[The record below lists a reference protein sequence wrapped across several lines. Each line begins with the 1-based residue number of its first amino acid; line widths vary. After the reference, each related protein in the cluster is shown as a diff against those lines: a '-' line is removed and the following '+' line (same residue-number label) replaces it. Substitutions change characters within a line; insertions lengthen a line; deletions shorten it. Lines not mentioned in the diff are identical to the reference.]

1 MVLVKI
7 EEVAD
12 VVFLTVLNLTNV
24 NLLGLDDDIVAN
36 VELFANFCG
45 SRSLEF

>member
-24 NLLGLDDDIVAN
+24 NLLGLDDDIVTNA
-36 VELFANFCG
+36 EQLAHFRG

>member
-24 NLLGLDDDIVAN
+24 NLLGLDDDIVTNA
-36 VELFANFCG
+36 EQLAHFRG
-45 SRSLEF
+45 SRGLKF